1 MQSWFRY
8 DGDRLILATYDR
20 DRPLTEFTL
29 AQRLRAT
36 NVWKPRELFVTVILA
51 LIIAYFIARTSLP
64 FHLDPR
70 LQTALA
76 IGVGFVFARGGLSI
90 ALSIVEWIY
99 GPTFSSIHPEPII
112 GESLLDAD

>member
-8 DGDRLILATYDR
+8 DGDRLIIATYDR
-20 DRPLTEFTL
+20 NRPLTEFSL
-29 AQRLRAT
+29 QQRLRAT

-51 LIIAYFIARTSLP
+51 LALAYFIARTTLP

-90 ALSIVEWIY
+90 ALSIVEWVY

-112 GESLLDAD
+112 GETTLDDE